1 MGSEVSHVC
10 SQSNFPLHNVLLL
23 GHVQTVLQTPAQQ
36 HIPGQHTL
44 WVGQEN
50 IGASLLPAHGD
61 MRADKEAV
69 LELMIFHRSM
79 ASDLLLSG

>member
-10 SQSNFPLHNVLLL
+10 SQSNFPLRNVLLL

-50 IGASLLPAHGD
+50 ISASLLPVHGD
-61 MRADKEAV
+61 MRADKERCTGAD
-69 LELMIFHRSM
+69 
-79 ASDLLLSG
+79 DLSQEYGFRPSAF